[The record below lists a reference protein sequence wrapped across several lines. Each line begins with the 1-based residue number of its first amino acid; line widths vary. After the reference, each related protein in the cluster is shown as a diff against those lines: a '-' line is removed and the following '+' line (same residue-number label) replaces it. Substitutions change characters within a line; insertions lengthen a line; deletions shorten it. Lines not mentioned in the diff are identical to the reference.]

1 MGRTLEISWGAWS
14 GSEEKRSIQFPDS
27 WDVQA
32 FPMRD
37 AQDITSSSAVES
49 ALRNPIGTPPIRKL
63 ATGKTDAVVVVEDIS
78 RPTRCGPICEGILN
92 ELNQAGIPDSRI
104 TLIGA
109 VGAHRPMTR
118 ADYTNKVGEK
128 VVERV
133 NIENHHPYEN
143 LVQLGESKLR
153 TPIHLNKTYHKASLK
168 ISVSTVIPHP
178 LAGFGGGA
186 KIILPGICGI
196 ETLAANHRAGM
207 KGVGIGVGFITDL
220 RKDIEDVCGRV
231 GLDFSVNIVAT
242 SRRGIAGIYAGHY
255 IEAHRHAVDLARQ
268 VYHTEIPKLDP
279 KERFSVGFYNLF
291 PEDTEL
297 SQALKG
303 VNSFMGSMAIL
314 KPKSAVVFMTAATE
328 GRGYHS
334 LLAETGARLYENWGE
349 NPIFK
354 AVMSTRPFYV
364 FSPNVTR
371 ADVYHFFP
379 EYTVFHRDFGELT
392 RSIEKSVGSNPNAA
406 VFPSSIQLF

>member
-1 MGRTLEISWGAWS
+1 
-14 GSEEKRSIQFPDS
+14 
-27 WDVQA
+27 
-32 FPMRD
+32 
-37 AQDITSSSAVES
+37 
-49 ALRNPIGTPPIRKL
+49 
-63 ATGKTDAVVVVEDIS
+63 
-78 RPTRCGPICEGILN
+78 
-92 ELNQAGIPDSRI
+92 
-104 TLIGA
+104 
-109 VGAHRPMTR
+109 
-118 ADYTNKVGEK
+118 
-128 VVERV
+128 
-133 NIENHHPYEN
+133 
-143 LVQLGESKLR
+143 
-153 TPIHLNKTYHKASLK
+153 
-168 ISVSTVIPHP
+168 
-178 LAGFGGGA
+178 
-186 KIILPGICGI
+186 
-196 ETLAANHRAGM
+196 
-207 KGVGIGVGFITDL
+207 
-220 RKDIEDVCGRV
+220 
-231 GLDFSVNIVAT
+231 VAT

-392 RSIEKSVGSNPNAA
+392 RSIEKSVGPNPNAA